1 MEPQQEESG
10 EGDGI
15 ANQAAQS
22 RREDVDRRQW
32 NDLDKGQD
40 GDIKPVLGV
49 SGESENGSLVR
60 DGAFSATDQ
69 PSHEDVMRLEKDRER
84 LQKINEEKNMVF
96 ETIVGQLP
104 DRIREKFK
112 RCVTDIL
119 NDTTLTSTLEFSEL
133 SAGELKRLTKWLT
146 EHQPFADPKESD
158 TTFEGTYIHV

>member
-10 EGDGI
+10 EGNGS

-22 RREDVDRRQW
+22 RREDVDSQW
-32 NDLDKGQD
+32 NDLNKSQD
-40 GDIKPVLGV
+40 GDIKPVPGV

-60 DGAFSATDQ
+60 DDAFSTVDQ

-146 EHQPFADPKESD
+146 EHKPFADPKESD
-158 TTFEGTYIHV
+158 TTFEGKYI